1 MPSRPGAEKLLR
13 TPGSGKYRR
22 GDKHSARSGS
32 STNSDSLTRPLM
44 TGTNSTTRGGYS
56 NRSVMTGLSTSNRTP
71 PGTLPRSSRPRSRK
85 KQVVYPPPAQS
96 LQSNFSDSESES
108 HAIFSVSGAAEMDMK
123 RNEPMTMRSN
133 VPERPMFPSEAA
145 SQSSL
150 GGLAETTPEVVI
162 APTQLQPKHQLMSD
176 EDLDSV
182 GDFIIKGAAVGF
194 SLWIFLMVNV
204 YVIAPAD
211 CYEYLTGAERQATW
225 TIVILLFA
233 TNTTRIIPMAF
244 QKNGFQFMRSGIVGE
259 LIFCLK
265 KKVCFITSV
274 CKKRI

>member
-1 MPSRPGAEKLLR
+1 MPPRPGAIR
-13 TPGSGKYRR
+13 TPGASKYRNQDR
-22 GDKHSARSGS
+22 STRSGGS
-32 STNSDSLTRPLM
+32 TTNSDSLTRPLL
-44 TGTNSTTRGGYS
+44 TGTNNTRSTNTTRGGTLS
-56 NRSVMTGLSTSNRTP
+56 NRSVMTGQSTSRSPNN
-71 PGTLPRSSRPRSRK
+71 GTLPRSSRPSSRK

-96 LQSNFSDSESES
+96 VQSNFSESESES
-108 HAIFSVSGAAEMDMK
+108 HAIFSVSETADLDMK
-123 RNEPMTMRSN
+123 RSETMTMRSN
-133 VPERPMFPSEAA
+133 VPDRPVFPSEAA

-182 GDFIIKGAAVGF
+182 GDFIIKGSAVGF
-194 SLWIFLMVNV
+194 ALWIFLMVNV

-211 CYEYLTGAERQATW
+211 SYEYLTGAERQATW

-244 QKNGFQFMRSGIVGE
+244 QKNGFQFMKSGIVGKSE
-259 LIFCLK
+259 LFSKLFLIK
-265 KKVCFITSV
+265 IYTD
-274 CKKRI
+274 RR